1 VFFTF
6 YSFTIMDPFVG
17 EIRLMP
23 YGNNFITNGWAP
35 CNGQVMAITQNTA
48 LFSLL
53 GIIYGGDGRRTF
65 NLPNLNGRAIMGAGN
80 GNRPGIAIGTESV
93 TLDNTQTPLHT
104 HNISATVPVAV
115 SGGTQ
120 NSAQG
125 GYFTSNPQEQYGA
138 SASGQTANILSGNT
152 SVVGEGQ
159 AHENRMPFLVLG
171 YFIALTGIY
180 PERP

>member
-1 VFFTF
+1 
-6 YSFTIMDPFVG
+6 MDPFVG
-17 EIRLMP
+17 EIRIMP
-23 YGNNFITNGWAP
+23 YSGNFITRGWAP
-35 CNGQVMAITQNTA
+35 CNGQTMSIPQNAA

-53 GIIYGGDGRRTF
+53 GVTYGGDGRTTF

-104 HNISATVPVAV
+104 HSISTTVPVAV

-125 GYFTSNPQEQYGA
+125 GYFTSYKQEQYGA
-138 SASGQTANILSGNT
+138 SASGQIANVLSGST

-159 AHENRMPFLVLG
+159 PHENRMPFLTLG
-171 YFIALTGIY
+171 YFIALTGIF
-180 PERP
+180 PQRQ